1 MLELEISIIADW
13 IWLRV
18 CVYRIFNSIVM
29 LPLDVQQSRKS
40 LMNGIKAVVLAS
52 CWCSRR
58 AFKKAAR
65 NIIIH

>member
-52 CWCSRR
+52 CWCSR
-58 AFKKAAR
+58 
-65 NIIIH
+65 